1 MCFFLLLELFKSLIA
16 NYTRLLNYIGC
27 EKIFKKNVLII
38 YKMIVNIMFFQ
49 DVFSDTMKTTE
60 NTLHFYNNE
69 KNYSFG
75 KAQSQNSSE
84 AA

>member
-1 MCFFLLLELFKSLIA
+1 
-16 NYTRLLNYIGC
+16 
-27 EKIFKKNVLII
+27 
-38 YKMIVNIMFFQ
+38 MFFQ